1 MSNMSYCRFQN
12 TSGDLQDCLE
22 VMQELIYNWER
33 LSQKELSAMHNM
45 KLIAEEFLELYD
57 DLEELKKRHN
67 DEEFIR
73 MLVN

>member
-1 MSNMSYCRFQN
+1 MSYCRFQN